1 MPVKP
6 MCQKITKA
14 FLLIFFGV
22 LNLSLHAQLTKSTI
36 KQLNINSSSKDSVN
50 ESTLSG
56 CINNWLYLNGTKS
69 SVTIGDLD
77 ITGNEVTIEALF
89 NRTIPYTTP
98 NEIYAG
104 DIVSKHLDPKDV
116 NYLLR
121 PNTAEITTTDGY
133 FRTPD
138 ICDIDL
144 NKTYHVALVYNGKK
158 LKFYRNGFLMSET
171 PCTGNMI
178 TNDWPTTFGTTAY
191 PPNNL
196 PVDFTGFINEVRIW
210 NKARSQNQIKQYAN
224 SSLPNPTT
232 QNGLLAYYVFDDLKN
247 KQGNSQW
254 DGQLNN
260 FATINKNNPECVSF
274 ILDSCGTIIQPDTTV
289 TAEFTIPDTVCINTP
304 ITINNTTT
312 GGNSFFWNFCTADIK
327 QIPEGT
333 NLGNIDGL
341 LSTPVFMDYVLVNN
355 NYYGFL
361 INHNPGKLIRL
372 DFGNSLLNIPT
383 TVDLGNFGGII
394 PVTTGAE
401 GIQVVQNE
409 GNWYAIIVGGWQQ
422 SGSTPRILKI
432 AFGTDITNNSP
443 IARDWG
449 NLGDMSQPIDLHVFK
464 DNDIWYGFTTNAENN
479 TITRFNF
486 SNSFE
491 NTPTA
496 QNLGNLGDLQYPT
509 GIYAINNQGNWY
521 LFITNDNGTITRLDF
536 GASLLNSPVA
546 NNLGILNGSLKS
558 PRDITIMQ
566 FCDQIIGFAVNGNSA
581 YNDIV
586 QLDFHNNLSSAP
598 TLTSLGNIGNLSFPH
613 SISKLFRVG
622 ADLYSFITNAS
633 NNTIT
638 RLKFPGCTNAS
649 IANSTDSLP
658 PQVQYSSPGT
668 YNINL
673 MVNEGLP
680 TQTSIC
686 KSIVVIGPPAK
697 AAIIDT
703 AFCVGDSIQI
713 TANAAA
719 SHVWNTGSTASNI
732 IIKTPGL
739 YWVDNSNYGCTSRD
753 SIQVNSIA
761 SPTVNLGNDTTL
773 CETDSILLNA
783 ENAGADF
790 NWQDGNNNQFYNA
803 AAGKTYTVLVT
814 NSNGCVAKD
823 TIQINAFP
831 AINLTI
837 NNDTTICAG
846 SSIQLHATG
855 NNINIYNWESSQTLS
870 ANNIS
875 NPVSFPLD
883 TSFYTI
889 KVTDI
894 HGCTDTDTFF
904 VNLAPLPTLTT
915 IGDTAICFGTT
926 ISLLANGTGNTYQWS
941 PSTGLSNPNI
951 ANPLA
956 SPIANTKYIV
966 TTLNNAKCSA
976 TDTVNINI
984 NPLPTIQVSNDT
996 TTCNGNSVTLN
1007 ALAPQAN
1014 SFSWLPAGSLN
1025 NAQIANPV
1033 ASPLQTTL
1041 YHLTVTG
1048 INGCNNTDSVLIS
1061 VLPKPVFA
1069 VNPANANLCIG
1080 DSVLLSASGGDIY
1093 NWFPTA
1099 SALTPGSA
1107 QTMVFPSQPTLYKVI
1122 ITNTTCNVTDS
1133 VFTNITTS
1141 PKPVYTIT
1149 KSNDVDCIVGQS
1161 RLNAT
1166 GGALY
1171 NWSPAATLSN
1181 STIANPVATP
1191 SQTTTYYLQLTG
1203 ANGCVITDSI
1213 QVKVIIGNVQ
1223 NGYLLPTAFTPN
1235 GDGLNDCFGVKSW
1248 GNLSRLEMNIY
1259 NRWGQLLFHS
1269 TNASNC
1275 WDGTYKGVPQPAG
1288 TFVYQ
1293 IKATS
1298 ICGDIYRKG
1307 SIILIK

>member
-1 MPVKP
+1 MPFKP
-6 MCQKITKA
+6 MYLKITKA

-22 LNLSLHAQLTKSTI
+22 LNLSLHAQLTKSAI
-36 KQLNINSSSKDSVN
+36 KQVVQDNPNLTDKLNYLKDAEIYHDGRSESLIVKNSNSLNIIKYAV
-50 ESTLSG
+50 
-56 CINNWLYLNGTKS
+56 
-69 SVTIGDLD
+69 
-77 ITGNEVTIEALF
+77 EANQNF
-89 NRTIPYTTP
+89 IPYS
-98 NEIYAG
+98 NF
-104 DIVSKHLDPKDV
+104 V
-116 NYLLR
+116 NYRL
-121 PNTAEITTTDGY
+121 D
-133 FRTPD
+133 
-138 ICDIDL
+138 
-144 NKTYHVALVYNGKK
+144 
-158 LKFYRNGFLMSET
+158 ET
-171 PCTGNMI
+171 VIP
-178 TNDWPTTFGTTAY
+178 
-191 PPNNL
+191 
-196 PVDFTGFINEVRIW
+196 GFI
-210 NKARSQNQIKQYAN
+210 
-224 SSLPNPTT
+224 
-232 QNGLLAYYVFDDLKN
+232 
-247 KQGNSQW
+247 
-254 DGQLNN
+254 
-260 FATINKNNPECVSF
+260 
-274 ILDSCGTIIQPDTTV
+274 
-289 TAEFTIPDTVCINTP
+289 IPDTVCVNTKINIRNT
-304 ITINNTTT
+304 TINGKNFYWNFCDANLNEIPEAVNLGNLDYQFKLPVFTDIAKDDD
-312 GGNSFFWNFCTADIK
+312 GNYFAFIVNNFPGGLIRLNFGNSFLNNPTID
-327 QIPEGT
+327 
-333 NLGNIDGL
+333 NLGN
-341 LSTPVFMDYVLVNN
+341 FN
-355 NYYGFL
+355 
-361 INHNPGKLIRL
+361 
-372 DFGNSLLNIPT
+372 
-383 TVDLGNFGGII
+383 GII
-394 PVTTGAE
+394 PNTAE
-401 GIQVVQNE
+401 GIQIIQSN
-409 GNWYAIIVGGWQQ
+409 GKWNIIIVGGNKDY
-422 SGSTPRILKI
+422 GARILKI
-432 AFGTDITNNSP
+432 DFGISLSNSIP
-443 IARDWG
+443 KAINWG
-449 NLGDMSQPIDLHVFK
+449 NIGNLAYPVDLHIF
-464 DNDIWYGFTTNAENN
+464 NENEIWFGFTVNAENN
-479 TITRFNF
+479 TITRFRF
-486 SNSFE
+486 GADF
-491 NTPTA
+491 TTIPTA
-496 QNLGNLGDLQYPT
+496 VNLGSFNNLDFPT
-509 GIYAINNQGNWY
+509 GIYTINDNGGWH
-521 LFITNDNGTITRLDF
+521 LFITNGVDNGTITRLDF
-536 GASLLNSPVA
+536 GSSLLNTPTA
-546 NNLGILNGSLKS
+546 FDLGTLGGVLKR
-558 PRDITIMQ
+558 PRDLTIIKL
-566 FCDQIIGFAVNGNSA
+566 CNEIIGFVVNGA
-581 YNDIV
+581 EGFNDIIK
-586 QLDFHNNLSSAP
+586 LNFNNGIINIPDAV
-598 TLTSLGNIGNLSFPH
+598 SLGNQGQLDFPH
-613 SISKLFRVG
+613 SISKLFRVNS
-622 ADLYSFITNAS
+622 DLYTFITNVR
-633 NNTIT
+633 NNTLT
-638 RLKFPGCTNAS
+638 RLRFPGCTNAS

-673 MVNEGLP
+673 MVDEGLP
-680 TQTSIC
+680 TQTSFC

-697 AAIIDT
+697 TAIIDT

-773 CETDSILLNA
+773 CATDSILLNA
-783 ENAGADF
+783 ENAGAAF

-823 TIQINAFP
+823 SIQINAFP

-855 NNINIYNWESSQTLS
+855 NNINIYNWQSTQTLS
-870 ANNIS
+870 ASNIS

-951 ANPLA
+951 ATPLA

-996 TTCNGNSVTLN
+996 TTCNGNSIILN

-1069 VNPANANLCIG
+1069 VNPANANLCLG
-1080 DSVLLSASGGDIY
+1080 DSVLLTASGGDIY

-1107 QTMVFPSQPTLYKVI
+1107 QTMVFPAQPTLYKVI

-1141 PKPVYTIT
+1141 PKPVYTIS

-1191 SQTTTYYLQLTG
+1191 AQTTTYYLQLTG

-1213 QVKVIIGNVQ
+1213 QVKVIIGNLQ

-1275 WDGTYKGVPQPAG
+1275 WDGTYKGIPQPTG

-1307 SIILIK
+1307 SIILIR